1 MLVADGGGGYG
12 GTDWTGMDVLAM
24 WQAVE
29 NQDTT
34 AHYQLLT
41 GWQRSYELTLEHLG
55 QVQNYRQ
62 SLAEAWPP
70 ETSAASAAY
79 IQRLDDLIANLQ
91 TTYDAAVANHD
102 AFASATLAISM
113 SRDDVKKIYDEY
125 TANQA
130 KLEEFK
136 SQPRPISK
144 FPIPPQKP
152 PVPDGRQEELNNQ
165 ARTVMF
171 GLSGEIMQAKSQI
184 VKPALYDPDRPRLGG
199 EVTENSTFVAPSVPA
214 VATYDPASKAPN
226 GPGSAT
232 RPAPA
237 EVMSPDSGPNAPIKT
252 AGHAGLVLGGS
263 LPGSDTPTASQPHT
277 GSLSPIGGAAPN
289 IVPASPFLPLSPGM
303 SSSNDVSS
311 RIGVNKGAPSAGE
324 GTRAPFGDGLIR
336 PGVGGMPQS
345 ETRAMPP
352 GAIIGGSP
360 ATGQNQPGPRTRA
373 PSRVNPIGGVIS
385 PSNAERPGSLGRPAA
400 SAQPPS
406 IVAGRADRRD
416 TDEKTHRWD
425 PDNPWETDEGVPP
438 VLLPA
443 KPPCI
448 DPGPAIGLR

>member
-12 GTDWTGMDVLAM
+12 GTDWMGMDVIQM

-41 GWQRSYELTLEHLG
+41 GWRRSYELTLEHLS

-130 KLEEFK
+130 KLAEFK
-136 SQPRPISK
+136 NQPRPVSK

-165 ARTVMF
+165 ARTIMS
-171 GLSGEIMQAKSQI
+171 GLSVELVQAKTQI
-184 VKPALYDPDRPRLGG
+184 IKPALYDPSRPRLGSST
-199 EVTENSTFVAPSVPA
+199 EVSGNPDIAAPPVPP
-214 VATYDPASKAPN
+214 VATYDPTSSAPGGLGTTTHRAATEVADPSGHGSSIGSGGQNGLILSGADPASIA
-226 GPGSAT
+226 
-232 RPAPA
+232 
-237 EVMSPDSGPNAPIKT
+237 
-252 AGHAGLVLGGS
+252 
-263 LPGSDTPTASQPHT
+263 TASSRPD
-277 GSLSPIGGAAPN
+277 GSLSPIRAGAT
-289 IVPASPFLPLSPGM
+289 PG
-303 SSSNDVSS
+303 
-311 RIGVNKGAPSAGE
+311 
-324 GTRAPFGDGLIR
+324 
-336 PGVGGMPQS
+336 
-345 ETRAMPP
+345 
-352 GAIIGGSP
+352 
-360 ATGQNQPGPRTRA
+360 
-373 PSRVNPIGGVIS
+373 
-385 PSNAERPGSLGRPAA
+385 
-400 SAQPPS
+400 
-406 IVAGRADRRD
+406 
-416 TDEKTHRWD
+416 
-425 PDNPWETDEGVPP
+425 
-438 VLLPA
+438 
-443 KPPCI
+443 
-448 DPGPAIGLR
+448 